1 MGERSFLGDGH
12 LFNHNAPII
21 SLKMTSLFFLFS
33 LPRSSL
39 KKTLLFA
46 PQKLLQDPSSCL
58 SAIRC
63 KSTSINRDLVPRLVE
78 DELEER
84 FTKGS
89 GPGGQNVNKM
99 SNAVFLKHL
108 PTGLWVKCHQQRSLE
123 LNRKIASKLLITK
136 LDNFVNG
143 EDSVENQEKMIA
155 REKLEKKKEKT
166 KAKYAARA
174 AEKTLSSDSGSEEQ
188 VTEDSVREKEEPLQ
202 GSTDENFKTRV
213 D

>member
-1 MGERSFLGDGH
+1 MG
-12 LFNHNAPII
+12 
-21 SLKMTSLFFLFS
+21 
-33 LPRSSL
+33 SSL
-39 KKTLLFA
+39 KKSLLLA
-46 PQKLLQDPSSCL
+46 PQRLLQDPTCF
-58 SAIRC
+58 SAIRG

-123 LNRKIASKLLITK
+123 LNRKIARKLLITK

-143 EDSVENQEKMIA
+143 EDSVENQEKMLA
-155 REKLEKKKEKT
+155 REKLEKKKKKT

-174 AEKTLSSDSGSEEQ
+174 AEKAQNSDSGSEEQ
-188 VTEDSVREKEEPLQ
+188 VTEESVREREEPLQ
-202 GSTDENFKTRV
+202 GSTDENLKTR
-213 D
+213 

>member
-1 MGERSFLGDGH
+1 
-12 LFNHNAPII
+12 
-21 SLKMTSLFFLFS
+21 MTSLLFLFS
-33 LPRSSL
+33 FPRSSSM
-39 KKTLLFA
+39 KTLLLA
-46 PQKLLQDPSSCL
+46 PQRLLQDPPSCL
-58 SAIRC
+58 FVKRG
-63 KSTSINRDLVPRLVE
+63 KSMGINRDLVPRLVE

-123 LNRKIASKLLITK
+123 LNRKIARKLLITK

-143 EDSVENQEKMIA
+143 VDSVENQEKLLA

-174 AEKTLSSDSGSEEQ
+174 AEKAQSSDSGSEEQ
-188 VTEDSVREKEEPLQ
+188 VTEESVREKEEPLQ

>member
-1 MGERSFLGDGH
+1 MFEQSVFTT
-12 LFNHNAPII
+12 
-21 SLKMTSLFFLFS
+21 SLKMTSLPFLVSF
-33 LPRSSL
+33 PRPTL
-39 KKTLLFA
+39 KKSLLLA
-46 PQKLLQDPSSCL
+46 PQRLLQDPSSCL

-123 LNRKIASKLLITK
+123 LNRKIARKLLITK

-143 EDSVENQEKMIA
+143 EDSVENQEKILA

-174 AEKTLSSDSGSEEQ
+174 AEKAQSSDSGSEEQ

-202 GSTDENFKTRV
+202 GSTDENLKTRV

>member
-123 LNRKIASKLLITK
+123 MNRKIARKLLITK
-136 LDNFVNG
+136 LDNLVNG
-143 EDSVENQEKMIA
+143 EDSVENQEKILA
-155 REKLEKKKEKT
+155 REKLEKKKKT

-174 AEKTLSSDSGSEEQ
+174 AEKAQNSDSDLQEK

-202 GSTDENFKTRV
+202 GSTDENLKTRV

>member
-1 MGERSFLGDGH
+1 
-12 LFNHNAPII
+12 LFEQ
-21 SLKMTSLFFLFS
+21 SVSTTSRKMNSLFFLVSFS
-33 LPRSSL
+33 RPTFKKSLLLAPRR
-39 KKTLLFA
+39 F
-46 PQKLLQDPSSCL
+46 LQDPPSCL

-63 KSTSINRDLVPRLVE
+63 KSIGINRDLVPRLVE

-123 LNRKIASKLLITK
+123 LNRKIARKLLITK

-174 AEKTLSSDSGSEEQ
+174 AEKALSSDSGSEEQ

>member
-1 MGERSFLGDGH
+1 MFEQSVFTT
-12 LFNHNAPII
+12 
-21 SLKMTSLFFLFS
+21 SLKMTSLPFLVSF
-33 LPRSSL
+33 PRPTL
-39 KKTLLFA
+39 KKSLLLA
-46 PQKLLQDPSSCL
+46 PQRLLQDPSSCL

-123 LNRKIASKLLITK
+123 LNRKIARKLLITK

-143 EDSVENQEKMIA
+143 VDSVENQEKLLA

-174 AEKTLSSDSGSEEQ
+174 AEKAQSSDSGSEEQ

-202 GSTDENFKTRV
+202 GSKDENFKTRV